1 MTSFPNTGTQF
12 DGQRTNS
19 GLSTQIIVKV
29 NNIAVGAL
37 QNFTVNQARPLK
49 RINEIGTDGN
59 IEIVPQSSPT
69 YDLAVTRIVFD
80 QLRVSEAFSRAFRFI
95 GAQRIPF
102 DIEVY
107 DMQSTSVNQPEGA
120 NIIVMTF
127 RNCWFTAMS
136 TPYGVDDYTV
146 LETATIWAETAYV
159 STPAAG
165 ASATFFPATLR
176 ETDPQLETSGNIE
189 RATNQGQRR
198 GSLDASGIVNSLFT
212 DDDTL

>member
-1 MTSFPNTGTQF
+1 MGLYPNTGTLF

-29 NNIAVGAL
+29 NNTAVGAL

-69 YDLAVTRIVFD
+69 YDLNITRIVFD

-102 DIEVY
+102 DIEVF
-107 DMQSTSVNQPEGA
+107 DMQATPVDDPSGSNLV
-120 NIIVMTF
+120 VMTF
-127 RNCWFTAMS
+127 KNCWFTSMS

-146 LETATIWAETAYV
+146 LETATIWAETAFV
-159 STPAAG
+159 SNPGIALNENG
-165 ASATFFPATLR
+165 IPDNRRGLI
-176 ETDPQLETSGNIE
+176 PQVAQEGIENSTNTGN
-189 RATNQGQRR
+189 RR
-198 GSLDASGIVNSLFT
+198 GSLDAAGILNSLFP
-212 DDDTL
+212 